1 MPTHSLGNKKNQHN
15 KIIKD
20 CKIHNYWSN
29 IFRRKFEMH
38 EYFSEAAFGSQT
50 NTKIDFRNLWEDPEY
65 IKKHLPQNYLDSNI
79 ENELK

>member
-1 MPTHSLGNKKNQHN
+1 
-15 KIIKD
+15 
-20 CKIHNYWSN
+20 
-29 IFRRKFEMH
+29 MH